1 MYTNLQN
8 DQIKKKTSTFP
19 PVEILKKKSITKKS
33 MENKNN
39 FNQNIQ
45 NLEDSANYS
54 EDDSDL
60 YLDLDDDNLYL
71 EDEDLLY
78 KRMME
83 EME

>member
-1 MYTNLQN
+1 
-8 DQIKKKTSTFP
+8 
-19 PVEILKKKSITKKS
+19 